1 VYLDTSEVDLEQD
14 ESSDVIERDQ
24 LVLLKDKIELLDDL
38 L

>member
-1 VYLDTSEVDLEQD
+1 MYLDTSEVDLEQD